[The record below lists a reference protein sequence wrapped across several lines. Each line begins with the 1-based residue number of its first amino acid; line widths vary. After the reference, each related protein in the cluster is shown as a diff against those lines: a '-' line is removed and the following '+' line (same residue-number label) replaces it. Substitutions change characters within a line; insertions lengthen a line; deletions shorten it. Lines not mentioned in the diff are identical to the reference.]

1 MGSKR
6 NRLVRIFVNAHR
18 PQALEKEN

>member
-6 NRLVRIFVNAHR
+6 NRLVRILADTHM
-18 PQALEKEN
+18 PQASGNEN